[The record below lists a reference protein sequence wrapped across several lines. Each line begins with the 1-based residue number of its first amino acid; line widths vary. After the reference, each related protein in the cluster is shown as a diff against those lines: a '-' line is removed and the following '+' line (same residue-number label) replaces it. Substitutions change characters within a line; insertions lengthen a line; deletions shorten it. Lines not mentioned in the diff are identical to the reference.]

1 MEYEETRRVD
11 QQKPKT
17 QIKMTTTR
25 KYVETCRM
33 ICQNG

>member
-1 MEYEETRRVD
+1 MEHEETRRVD

-17 QIKMTTTR
+17 QIKMTTKEYGETR
-25 KYVETCRM
+25 FV